1 MAQDCTLARQK
12 YDHTTLRETGR
23 GRGALA
29 QQERWEGGA
38 GCFITFEAYS
48 SVVLIIPT
56 VFQPISLHT
65 LASAGPCK
73 ESGGTVL
80 EKVGNISSFDKVGE
94 VLV

>member
-1 MAQDCTLARQK
+1 MTIPNC
-12 YDHTTLRETGR
+12 GR
-23 GRGALA
+23 RGEAAGALA
-29 QQERWEGGA
+29 QQEKREGG
-38 GCFITFEAYS
+38 GSFITFEAYS